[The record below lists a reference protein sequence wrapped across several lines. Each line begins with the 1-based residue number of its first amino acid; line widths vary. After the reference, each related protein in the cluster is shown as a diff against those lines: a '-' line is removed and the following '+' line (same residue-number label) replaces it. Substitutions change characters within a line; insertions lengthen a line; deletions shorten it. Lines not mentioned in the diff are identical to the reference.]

1 MLIFKR
7 TQDFQFITLEQ
18 NLGII
23 TMSGNKIM
31 SPINYSIRYINTFNK
46 YMED

>member
-7 TQDFQFITLEQ
+7 TQDFLFITLEQ

-31 SPINYSIRYINTFNK
+31 SPINYSIHYIK
-46 YMED
+46 I